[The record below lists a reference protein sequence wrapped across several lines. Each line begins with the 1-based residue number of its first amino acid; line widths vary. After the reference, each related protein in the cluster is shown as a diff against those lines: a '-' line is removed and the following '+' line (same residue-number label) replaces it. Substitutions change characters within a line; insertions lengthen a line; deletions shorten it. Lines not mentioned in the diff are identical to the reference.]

1 MAISDL
7 NDIPHQ
13 AIRNFVGNCSLD
25 NAGLLEGTNATT
37 FKTQY
42 AVSFRI
48 GGQCFYKAATDN
60 IAFTATAQ
68 QASGTTCYYLF
79 TIDAAGTITVTKGTD
94 GSTTLPDCP
103 DDEAPLGV
111 LKLVLGATT
120 FTGGTTDLGA
130 ANVTD
135 TWAHINFMPADNSV
149 ADLTF
154 A

>member
-1 MAISDL
+1 MAISDI
-7 NDIPHQ
+7 NIIDHQ
-13 AIRNFVGNCSLD
+13 STRDFVGNCSLG

-68 QASGTTCYYLF
+68 QASGTTAYYLF
-79 TIDAAGTITVTKGTD
+79 TINASGTITVTKGTD

-135 TWAHINFMPADNSV
+135 TWAHINYMPVDNDAS
-149 ADLTF
+149 ALTF